1 MNTDAFRQ
9 TVELLETW
17 LRIDSTS
24 GHEAAFLAAL
34 EAYFSEL
41 GYHCERLDV
50 ASDRWNL
57 RVTRAEPPRFLFS
70 THVDTVPPFFGP
82 RRQGVG
88 FPGDEVSE
96 DASSENEA
104 RIYARGACDT
114 KGGIVAMAQ
123 AGARLLEAG
132 IEDFGY
138 LFVVGE
144 EVDHCGAKAA
154 RATQRLRALK
164 TERIVLCEPT

>member
-1 MNTDAFRQ
+1 
-9 TVELLETW
+9 
-17 LRIDSTS
+17 
-24 GHEAAFLAAL
+24 
-34 EAYFSEL
+34 
-41 GYHCERLDV
+41 
-50 ASDRWNL
+50 
-57 RVTRAEPPRFLFS
+57 
-70 THVDTVPPFFGP
+70 TVPPFFGP

-164 TERIVLCEPT
+164 TERIVLCEPTRNRIVSAQKGMVRLRLETRGVAGHSAFPERGDSAINHLLDAL